1 MMEEPGRVVAVEEG
15 AVWVQALRESTCS
28 SCSANAGCG
37 QGLLDKLA
45 ITSQRGN
52 VRALTD
58 LQLAVGDEVVIGV
71 REELLLRSAVQVYLL
86 PLLALLGGGFIA
98 QSLGLSEPLS
108 ILLGLG
114 GLLAAGLL
122 VRWRSLRVADDPH
135 LQPVVVRALLLGSAS
150 FSTP

>member
-1 MMEEPGRVVAVEEG
+1 MARGR
-15 AVWVQALRESTCS
+15 Q
-28 SCSANAGCG
+28 
-37 QGLLDKLA
+37 
-45 ITSQRGN
+45 
-52 VRALTD
+52 
-58 LQLAVGDEVVIGV
+58 
-71 REELLLRSAVQVYLL
+71 
-86 PLLALLGGGFIA
+86 
-98 QSLGLSEPLS
+98 QSLGLSEPVS